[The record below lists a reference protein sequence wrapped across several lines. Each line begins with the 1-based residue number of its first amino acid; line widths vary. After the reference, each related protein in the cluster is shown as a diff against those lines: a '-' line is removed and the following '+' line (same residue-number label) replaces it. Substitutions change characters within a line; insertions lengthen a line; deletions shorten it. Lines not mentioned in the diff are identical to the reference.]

1 MALSTPRRCRR
12 SRSCVGPSWWFRCPS
27 RHAVVAGSLG
37 AAGFIG
43 AIESQV
49 GLRWLCC
56 FAGRAAPL
64 GAAEQV
70 ALWTPRRYRLSR
82 LGAGLAVPVPAETFR
97 GGRCAERGWF
107 YSPDRVVREVG
118 AAGPAFSLA
127 GQHLRRGGHGRL
139 HGYGGPT
146 EVQGPA
152 PVGGVGG
159 GGACHELP
167 WRSSPLCAAGS
178 IPAIESSQRWPCPVA
193 GKAVPSA
200 RRSGRCCGHR
210 CPSGEQGPG
219 AGGSGAHPGW
229 PWCPVRRVWMAPLLV
244 RGSAVTAGW
253 RRWEGPANVGSRRGV
268 HSGVMPGV
276 STLEWRRRYGAPGSG
291 FVEVLGG
298 CSCRHCCLGSRNG
311 PGALVRLVGDG
322 TCSGAVARVARGG
335 AVGGG
340 EAVGDVS
347 GRWPGAEL
355 LGGVVGLGLVGGGDS
370 VAWD

>member
-82 LGAGLAVPVPAETFR
+82 LGAGLAVPVPAEAFR

-127 GQHLRRGGHGRL
+127 GQHLSPGWAWAAPWVRRPYRGARPRAGGEL
-139 HGYGGPT
+139 EGGD
-146 EVQGPA
+146 
-152 PVGGVGG
+152 
-159 GGACHELP
+159 ACHELP

-178 IPAIESSQRWPCPVA
+178 IPAIESSQRWPCSVA

-229 PWCPVRRVWMAPLLV
+229 PWCPVRWVRMAPLLV

-253 RRWEGPANVGSRRGV
+253 RRWEGPANVGSRRGGAQRGHARCEHPRV
-268 HSGVMPGV
+268 EAALWRPGLRLRRGVRRVQLPPLLLGIEEWAGGTRSAGWGWDLFWSGRAGG
-276 STLEWRRRYGAPGSG
+276 EGWGRWGWRSG
-291 FVEVLGG
+291 GG
-298 CSCRHCCLGSRNG
+298 CWRQ
-311 PGALVRLVGDG
+311 
-322 TCSGAVARVARGG
+322 VARGG
-335 AVGGG
+335 TAWWGGRVR
-340 EAVGDVS
+340 ACW
-347 GRWPGAEL
+347 GR
-355 LGGVVGLGLVGGGDS
+355 
-370 VAWD
+370 